1 MFSRIFTTSW
11 QHISRTRLASVSI
24 VVVLTGLFFT
34 FFIGFFLIQQAEYQR
49 QLVVKKFNYPIFISN
64 QYTSGDQK
72 VMDFMA
78 TLRKTVAR
86 PGEIQYIPKEKVL
99 DMQIQKDPS
108 ILKVLGG
115 VNPLN
120 DIIMVPLYGTDIDA
134 LLPVVQQNSAMFEAV
149 QPIEDVQKSLI
160 DFESTLREIKRLTN
174 MTGIFLTF
182 IWLLMAVL
190 MIVVIRIHIRIFQ
203 DERDVCELVGASPFF
218 YWSPHIVSVL
228 FYVWVSLFVSFA
240 IFLLF
245 QSIFGT

>member
-1 MFSRIFTTSW
+1 
-11 QHISRTRLASVSI
+11 VSI

-182 IWLLMAVL
+182 I
-190 MIVVIRIHIRIFQ
+190 
-203 DERDVCELVGASPFF
+203 
-218 YWSPHIVSVL
+218 
-228 FYVWVSLFVSFA
+228 
-240 IFLLF
+240 
-245 QSIFGT
+245 

>member
-1 MFSRIFTTSW
+1 
-11 QHISRTRLASVSI
+11 
-24 VVVLTGLFFT
+24 
-34 FFIGFFLIQQAEYQR
+34 
-49 QLVVKKFNYPIFISN
+49 
-64 QYTSGDQK
+64 
-72 VMDFMA
+72 MDFMA

-182 IWLLMAVL
+182 I
-190 MIVVIRIHIRIFQ
+190 
-203 DERDVCELVGASPFF
+203 
-218 YWSPHIVSVL
+218 
-228 FYVWVSLFVSFA
+228 
-240 IFLLF
+240 
-245 QSIFGT
+245 